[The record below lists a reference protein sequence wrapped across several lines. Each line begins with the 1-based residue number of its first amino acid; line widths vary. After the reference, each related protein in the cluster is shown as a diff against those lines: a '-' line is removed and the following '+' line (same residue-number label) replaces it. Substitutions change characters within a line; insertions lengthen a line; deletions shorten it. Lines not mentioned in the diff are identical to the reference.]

1 MSKTIFTACLGTET
15 NSVSPI
21 PTGLELFR
29 RTMFVRGGTYG
40 ERPGPFALPLIVWRD
55 RSTRF
60 CSNSTADGGGRL
72 SGRRSR
78 AGAPRA
84 RTGLT
89 FSFLSSH
96 RCGNRF
102 FGEAPALAASLRP
115 IHLTPDRRTAPCE
128 ERSRRASADLHRR
141 RRGFLHPSLFSRSSE
156 PGGGGTQRL
165 TNPVG

>member
-1 MSKTIFTACLGTET
+1 MSKTIFTACLATET
-15 NSVSPI
+15 NSFSPI

-55 RSTRF
+55 RSTRC

-89 FSFLSSH
+89 SSFCRVTGVGIDSS
-96 RCGNRF
+96 
-102 FGEAPALAASLRP
+102 AK
-115 IHLTPDRRTAPCE
+115 
-128 ERSRRASADLHRR
+128 
-141 RRGFLHPSLFSRSSE
+141 HPLWPRVSDPFI
-156 PGGGGTQRL
+156 
-165 TNPVG
+165 